1 MNREGRGKAISR
13 IRGHDVSASSSPH
26 RRTGA
31 WNRLALDEKRVHT
44 HTHTHTRTDRP
55 RLIVRG
61 RQYVRL
67 SATHTQ
73 GLLAGW
79 MGSHESV
86 NLQVIPTRR
95 PGRRLMHM
103 PWTRATRQARLKIPR
118 YRLPRNLHEKSA
130 AARVLIA
137 VAVYTGSVAECR
149 LEWWTQ
155 AQEGPGFKSQPRRCR
170 VTVLGKLF
178 TPIVPFLPNSHTFR
192 PDDCFVLRPRMAQI
206 TNTPAGPVKTWAF
219 KKKYLG
225 CQVFEFLG
233 IRLCRFI
240 FCKALFRC
248 SPPTM
253 QRIC

>member
-31 WNRLALDEKRVHT
+31 WNRLALDDKRVHT
-44 HTHTHTRTDRP
+44 HTHTHTRTRTDRP

-73 GLLAGW
+73 GLRAGW
-79 MGSHESV
+79 MGSHERV

-95 PGRRLMHM
+95 PGCRLMHM
-103 PWTRATRQARLKIPR
+103 PWTRAPRQARLKIPR

-137 VAVYTGSVAECR
+137 VAVYTGLVAEW
-149 LEWWTQ
+149 LAWWTR
-155 AQEGPGFKSQPRRCR
+155 AQKGPGSNLSRDA
-170 VTVLGKLF
+170 VG
-178 TPIVPFLPNSHTFR
+178 
-192 PDDCFVLRPRMAQI
+192 
-206 TNTPAGPVKTWAF
+206 
-219 KKKYLG
+219 
-225 CQVFEFLG
+225 
-233 IRLCRFI
+233 
-240 FCKALFRC
+240 
-248 SPPTM
+248 
-253 QRIC
+253 